1 MKKFILLSS
10 LNFLLMNNT
19 YAEISFVDEKETKI
33 ESAKE
38 IKEKDIKKDN
48 VEFKS
53 DKKEKDNKA
62 TNVNIDD
69 KDPLKDFIDNK
80 NKILNAQE
88 NKEPKEIKVEVDE
101 KPSIVFIGDDKA
113 DSKSKELKETKK
125 KSDKVEIVDVNK
137 DEEEVIAASEPEK
150 IVLSEDY
157 EKYVYKEGNYQI
169 TLQDYN
175 YPVEK
180 KKEATKNTK
189 DVENVQ
195 TSSIILLIISV
206 LGFMSVL
213 YCMIFKKLFKRI
225 FSKKKSQ
232 ITN

>member
-1 MKKFILLSS
+1 M
-10 LNFLLMNNT
+10 
-19 YAEISFVDEKETKI
+19 
-33 ESAKE
+33 
-38 IKEKDIKKDN
+38 
-48 VEFKS
+48 
-53 DKKEKDNKA
+53 
-62 TNVNIDD
+62 
-69 KDPLKDFIDNK
+69 
-80 NKILNAQE
+80 
-88 NKEPKEIKVEVDE
+88 
-101 KPSIVFIGDDKA
+101 
-113 DSKSKELKETKK
+113 
-125 KSDKVEIVDVNK
+125 
-137 DEEEVIAASEPEK
+137 
-150 IVLSEDY
+150 LSEDY

-213 YCMIFKKLFKRI
+213 YFMIFKKLFKRI